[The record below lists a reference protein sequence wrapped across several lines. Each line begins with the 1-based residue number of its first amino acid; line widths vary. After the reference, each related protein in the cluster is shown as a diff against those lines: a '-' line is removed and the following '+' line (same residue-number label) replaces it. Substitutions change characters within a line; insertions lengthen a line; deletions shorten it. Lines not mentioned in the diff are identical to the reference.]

1 MRVLPAVFALAEA
14 CIEALATDTARA
26 EAAGGSDED
35 ADVDTLPVFSDRWA
49 SINACSIAG
58 DAMTSV

>member
-26 EAAGGSDED
+26 AAGGSDED

-49 SINACSIAG
+49 PINACSIAS
-58 DAMTSV
+58 DAMTSL

>member
-35 ADVDTLPVFSDRWA
+35 ADVDMLPVFSDRWA
-49 SINACSIAG
+49 PIYVCIPVSHVT
-58 DAMTSV
+58 TSM